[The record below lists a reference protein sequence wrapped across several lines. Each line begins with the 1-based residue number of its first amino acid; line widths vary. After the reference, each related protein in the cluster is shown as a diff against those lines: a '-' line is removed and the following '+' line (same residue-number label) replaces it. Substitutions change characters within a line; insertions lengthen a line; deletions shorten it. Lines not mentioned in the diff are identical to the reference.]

1 MLAVLTL
8 AHGRHDHLRAQVA
21 GLAAGVR
28 RPDLHVVVA
37 MDDPAVAQVAHRAW
51 RAAGNPPPV
60 LVEPLAADPL
70 GLPLAAARNAAA
82 RVATAAGADRLVFL
96 DVDCIPGP
104 TTLTTYARHLH
115 PSPSRPS
122 PAVLGADVAY
132 LPPRQPGCG
141 GWEHQLYRL
150 AEVGV
155 HRPDRVR
162 PAPGETRAE
171 PDLTRFWSLSF
182 ALTAADFARTG
193 GFCPL
198 FVGYGGEDT
207 DFAQVVGSLGGSL
220 TWVGGA
226 TAYHQHHPTRTPPVD
241 HVEAVVRNAGV
252 FADRWGW
259 WPMLGWL
266 EQLRERGLAAPD
278 GDGRWQVTR

>member
-1 MLAVLTL
+1 M
-8 AHGRHDHLRAQVA
+8 
-21 GLAAGVR
+21 
-28 RPDLHVVVA
+28 
-37 MDDPAVAQVAHRAW
+37 
-51 RAAGNPPPV
+51 
-60 LVEPLAADPL
+60 
-70 GLPLAAARNAAA
+70 
-82 RVATAAGADRLVFL
+82 ATAAGADRLVFL

-132 LPPRQPGCG
+132 LPPREPGCG
-141 GWEHQLYRL
+141 GWEHQLHRL

-220 TWVGGA
+220 TWVGA
-226 TAYHQHHPTRTPPVD
+226 RRHTTSTTPPRRRRSTMSRRWC
-241 HVEAVVRNAGV
+241 ATPASSPTGGGGGRCWGGWSSCASAASRLLTATGV
-252 FADRWGW
+252 
-259 WPMLGWL
+259 
-266 EQLRERGLAAPD
+266 
-278 GDGRWQVTR
+278 GR